1 LDPSLHGRSIRGGI
15 GSFVNAWPMLLP
27 ATLGDTSTSAVNQA
41 PPRHAPIVVP
51 GIRTFALGTRS
62 TTALVADF
70 TSIGSSLELGTTSSL
85 PMAWPLGGGGMG
97 CMASAFHSGG

>member
-1 LDPSLHGRSIRGGI
+1 
-15 GSFVNAWPMLLP
+15 MLLP

-62 TTALVADF
+62 TTALVVDF

-85 PMAWPLGGGGMG
+85 HMAWPLGRGGMG
-97 CMASAFHSGG
+97 SNEVRMASAFCSGG